1 MLGDNIKKLRQQKGY
16 TQETLAQEMNVVRQ
30 TVSKW
35 EKGYSVPDAVML
47 EKLAGLLEVPVS
59 DLLGN
64 AEKSLES
71 KTDIEQIS
79 SQLSILNDQFAKE
92 LARKKRNRKIVFGI
106 ILAIIP
112 LFFISHI
119 IYIFSPFLFGTQDF
133 NPGDVSNVKT
143 HEVASELFTQY
154 EIDHAINAVKAH
166 FSENWEGCILKEI
179 YYAGDEQSNIERQY
193 YKEQDNSIIVLTS
206 SFYVPTTYE
215 GGSYPINCKDWT
227 WTLCRLNNNTW
238 YIINNGYT

>member
-47 EKLAGLLEVPVS
+47 EKLAELLEVPVS

-92 LARKKRNRKIVFGI
+92 LARKKRNRKIILRVLLIIIGI
-106 ILAIIP
+106 YIIVNILAI
-112 LFFISHI
+112 LAAFFFSTAKYVTYTNEHENSKKHV
-119 IYIFSPFLFGTQDF
+119 IYSEYINQDDI
-133 NPGDVSNVKT
+133 N
-143 HEVASELFTQY
+143 FTF
-154 EIDHAINAVKAH
+154 EI
-166 FSENWEGCILKEI
+166 
-179 YYAGDEQSNIERQY
+179 
-193 YKEQDNSIIVLTS
+193 
-206 SFYVPTTYE
+206 
-215 GGSYPINCKDWT
+215 
-227 WTLCRLNNNTW
+227 
-238 YIINNGYT
+238 

>member
-47 EKLAGLLEVPVS
+47 EKLAELLEVPVS

-92 LARKKRNRKIVFGI
+92 LARKKRNRKI
-106 ILAIIP
+106 
-112 LFFISHI
+112 
-119 IYIFSPFLFGTQDF
+119 
-133 NPGDVSNVKT
+133 
-143 HEVASELFTQY
+143 
-154 EIDHAINAVKAH
+154 
-166 FSENWEGCILKEI
+166 
-179 YYAGDEQSNIERQY
+179 
-193 YKEQDNSIIVLTS
+193 
-206 SFYVPTTYE
+206 
-215 GGSYPINCKDWT
+215 
-227 WTLCRLNNNTW
+227 
-238 YIINNGYT
+238 

>member
-1 MLGDNIKKLRQQKGY
+1 MLGDNIKKLRQQKVY

-47 EKLAGLLEVPVS
+47 EKLAELLEVPVS

-92 LARKKRNRKIVFGI
+92 LARKKRNRKIILRVLLIIIGI
-106 ILAIIP
+106 YIIVNILAA
-112 LFFISHI
+112 FFSTAKYVTYTNEHENSKKHV
-119 IYIFSPFLFGTQDF
+119 IYSEYINQDDI
-133 NPGDVSNVKT
+133 N
-143 HEVASELFTQY
+143 FTF
-154 EIDHAINAVKAH
+154 EI
-166 FSENWEGCILKEI
+166 
-179 YYAGDEQSNIERQY
+179 
-193 YKEQDNSIIVLTS
+193 
-206 SFYVPTTYE
+206 
-215 GGSYPINCKDWT
+215 
-227 WTLCRLNNNTW
+227 
-238 YIINNGYT
+238 

>member
-47 EKLAGLLEVPVS
+47 EKLAELLEVPVS

-92 LARKKRNRKIVFGI
+92 LARKKRNRKIILRVLLIIIGI
-106 ILAIIP
+106 YIIVNILAV
-112 LFFISHI
+112 FFFNTAKYVTYTNEHENSKKHV
-119 IYIFSPFLFGTQDF
+119 IYSEYINQDDI
-133 NPGDVSNVKT
+133 N
-143 HEVASELFTQY
+143 FTF
-154 EIDHAINAVKAH
+154 EI
-166 FSENWEGCILKEI
+166 
-179 YYAGDEQSNIERQY
+179 
-193 YKEQDNSIIVLTS
+193 
-206 SFYVPTTYE
+206 
-215 GGSYPINCKDWT
+215 
-227 WTLCRLNNNTW
+227 
-238 YIINNGYT
+238 

>member
-47 EKLAGLLEVPVS
+47 EKLAELLEVPVS

-92 LARKKRNRKIVFGI
+92 LARKKRNRKIILRVLLIIIGI
-106 ILAIIP
+106 YIIVNILAA
-112 LFFISHI
+112 FFFSTAKYVTYTNEHENSKKHV
-119 IYIFSPFLFGTQDF
+119 IYSEYINQDDINF
-133 NPGDVSNVKT
+133 K
-143 HEVASELFTQY
+143 L
-154 EIDHAINAVKAH
+154 EI
-166 FSENWEGCILKEI
+166 
-179 YYAGDEQSNIERQY
+179 
-193 YKEQDNSIIVLTS
+193 
-206 SFYVPTTYE
+206 
-215 GGSYPINCKDWT
+215 
-227 WTLCRLNNNTW
+227 
-238 YIINNGYT
+238 